1 MTIIRICLLLIIII
15 FFLPFF
21 SVSCNSQDKG
31 VNFSAF
37 EISTAKN
44 INGNLYNGNFSGF
57 ILIIPPVILFILSF
71 LIYKI
76 KNILIYNICK
86 NIFFILP
93 LFDIFAVF
101 IIKYAFNIAVLNKLG
116 EIPALINIKY
126 GFIFYIIFN
135 FLIFIFAVMNYF
147 IKRE

>member
-1 MTIIRICLLLIIII
+1 
-15 FFLPFF
+15 
-21 SVSCNSQDKG
+21 